1 MAQPRKR
8 KKINRR
14 KALRNRSLLLLLL
27 AAVVYFSVNACRSSG
42 GDSSGKKK
50 SGNALRQRLA
60 PNDTIRRALKEY
72 LDTHTHPGRLSFAF
86 YDLTADTMLLAH
98 NEDSLMPSASCQKLL
113 TFVAAMKNLGAGSRF
128 CSHLYTC
135 GSRRQDTLV
144 GDIVM
149 QTGFDPLLRADEL
162 VTFTRVLQREGIRHV
177 KGRIVLAMSRT
188 DYPEPEQHWK
198 PWDLVRHKYGL
209 LYQGRERV
217 MRAWKGVVRA
227 AGVRAENR
235 QFVYGRVPRGAK
247 ELAYI
252 SHPMSE
258 SLYYMMQNSSN
269 VNAESMLY
277 PLGHRRNFRAA
288 SYREEGIESLRS
300 FVRDSLGRRDSCHAI
315 EDGCGLCYRN
325 RLTASLLVDIMRY
338 VHRRPAL
345 YKEML
350 RGLPVAG
357 VSGTLRRE
365 MVRSKARGRL
375 QGKTGTLTNPYG
387 VSTLTGYLT
396 ARDGRRYAFS
406 IMCSETPVAD
416 ARQLQERLC
425 SRFF

>member
-1 MAQPRKR
+1 MVQPRKR

-14 KALRNRSLLLLLL
+14 KALRNRSLIVLTL
-27 AAVVYFSVNACRSSG
+27 AGIIYLSVNACHSSEG
-42 GDSSGKKK
+42 AASAEGEKREQTR
-50 SGNALRQRLA
+50 ARMA
-60 PNDTIRRALKEY
+60 PNDTIRRALQQY

-86 YDLTADTMLLAH
+86 YDLTADTMLLSL
-98 NEDSLMPSASCQKLL
+98 NKDSLMPSASCQKLL
-113 TFVAAMKNLGAGSRF
+113 TFATAMKNLGAGSRF
-128 CSHLYTC
+128 CSHLYTT
-135 GSRRQDTLV
+135 GTLRADTLF
-144 GDIVM
+144 GDMVL
-149 QTGFDPLLRADEL
+149 QTGFDPLLRADQF
-162 VTFTRVLQREGIRHV
+162 VAFTRAIRREGIRHV
-177 KGRIVLAMSRT
+177 KGKIVLAMSRT
-188 DYPEPEQHWK
+188 DFPEPEDHWK

-209 LYQGRERV
+209 LYQGKERV
-217 MRAWKGVVRA
+217 MRAWKGAVRA
-227 AGVRAENR
+227 AGVTASNG
-235 QFVYGRVPRGAK
+235 QFVYGRAPRGAK
-247 ELAYI
+247 ELTYL

-277 PLGHRRNFRAA
+277 PLGHQRNFRAA
-288 SYREEGIESLRS
+288 SYRSEGIESLRE
-300 FVRDSLGRRDSCHAI
+300 FVRESLGRRDSCHAI

-325 RLTASLLVDIMRY
+325 QLTASLLVDIMRY
-338 VHRRPAL
+338 IYRRPVL
-345 YKEML
+345 YNEL
-350 RGLPVAG
+350 LQGLPVAG

-375 QGKTGTLTNPYG
+375 QAKTGTLTNPYG

-425 SRFF
+425 RQFF